1 MIGDTPVIYE
11 NRRTNV
17 RPLHGRT
24 MAPNKSTQAYDVL
37 ERMIIFQDIQAGV
50 MVSEAEL
57 MEKSGFGRT
66 PLREALQ
73 RLSRDNLVQVVPR
86 RGILVPPISVEAQFK
101 LLETRRPL
109 EELAATLAAT
119 RARPEQ
125 QAAALQRA
133 SEFKNF
139 TERDLHELERVLRA
153 GHELVAKST
162 QNQFLENAMAPLQGL
177 SRRFWFAHLRSD
189 PDDVAIAIDRHGEL
203 LTAIG
208 EQDQE
213 RAIAAAR
220 SLIDYLTEFAYASV
234 KVPA

>member
-1 MIGDTPVIYE
+1 MT
-11 NRRTNV
+11 
-17 RPLHGRT
+17 
-24 MAPNKSTQAYDVL
+24 PNKSAQAYDVL
-37 ERMIIFQDIQAGV
+37 ERMVIFQELPAGA

-57 MEKSGFGRT
+57 MDKSGFGRT

-86 RGILVPPISVEAQFK
+86 RGILVPPISVESQLK

-109 EELAATLAAT
+109 EEMAATLAAS

-125 QAAALQRA
+125 RSAALQRA
-133 SEFKNF
+133 KEFESF
-139 TERDLHELERVLRA
+139 TGRDLHEFERVLRA
-153 GHELVAKST
+153 GHELVAESA

-177 SRRFWFAHLRSD
+177 SRRYWFAHLRTD
-189 PDDVAIAIDRHGEL
+189 PDDVAIAIDRHSEL

-208 EQDQE
+208 EQDRE
-213 RAIAAAR
+213 RAAAAAR

-234 KVPA
+234 SAPL